1 MSVVGGGA
9 ASRRLVQAERERDA
23 LSLPWCVVSVSYLR
37 ALVSGGGIVGCAQR
51 IYLSRYYDL
60 LFFTIF
66 VANFAGCFLSHVCC
80 IKSLPYWQVVYS
92 IGLPSVDE
100 KAPNTKFLAQLNQ
113 II

>member
-1 MSVVGGGA
+1 MSVVGD
-9 ASRRLVQAERERDA
+9 ASRRLARTERERDA

-37 ALVSGGGIVGCAQR
+37 ALVSGGGLLAVHNEFICLGIM
-51 IYLSRYYDL
+51 IYC
-60 LFFTIF
+60 FFTIF

-100 KAPNTKFLAQLNQ
+100 RAPNTKF
-113 II
+113 